1 MILMKIDILDG
12 RGSVEVVVHDSD
24 DASRLRTFANHAE
37 EAFIDQE
44 RWVKV
49 RNLMT
54 HERSGPNYGWTLGIV
69 IPGDDQDTAIDE
81 FVSEKGTK

>member
-1 MILMKIDILDG
+1 MNILKIDVLDG
-12 RGSVEVVVHDSD
+12 RGPVEVVVHDSAAAD
-24 DASRLRTFANHAE
+24 RLSRFANHAD
-37 EAFIDQE
+37 EAFADQE

-81 FVSEKGTK
+81 FVIPVKP